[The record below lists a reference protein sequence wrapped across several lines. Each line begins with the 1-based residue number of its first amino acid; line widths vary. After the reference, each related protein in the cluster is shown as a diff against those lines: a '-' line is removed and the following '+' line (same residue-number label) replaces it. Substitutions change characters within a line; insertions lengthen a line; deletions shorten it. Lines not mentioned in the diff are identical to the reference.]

1 VVLHSGEGIEA
12 LHEWLPRWYGLRH
25 GHRDHA
31 KEQQMIVCQL
41 STLMG
46 ARRMTQSRL
55 AALTGIHR
63 DTIRKLYYNGWTSIR
78 RDTLDRLCTVLGVQV
93 GELLVWRPEERP

>member
-1 VVLHSGEGIEA
+1 
-12 LHEWLPRWYGLRH
+12 
-25 GHRDHA
+25 
-31 KEQQMIVCQL
+31 MIVCQL

-63 DTIRKLYYNGWTSIR
+63 DIIRKLYYNDWTSIR
-78 RDTLDRLCTVLGVQV
+78 RDTLDRLCTTLEVQV
-93 GELLVWRPEERP
+93 SELLVWRPGERS

>member
-1 VVLHSGEGIEA
+1 
-12 LHEWLPRWYGLRH
+12 
-25 GHRDHA
+25 
-31 KEQQMIVCQL
+31 MIVCHL

-78 RDTLDRLCTVLGVQV
+78 RETLDRLCTALQVPV
-93 GELLVWRPEERP
+93 GELLEWREEERS

>member
-1 VVLHSGEGIEA
+1 
-12 LHEWLPRWYGLRH
+12 
-25 GHRDHA
+25 
-31 KEQQMIVCQL
+31 MIVCHL

-63 DTIRKLYYNGWTSIR
+63 DTLRKLYDDDWTSIR
-78 RDTLDRLCTVLGVQV
+78 QDTLDRLCTVLRVPV
-93 GELLVWRPEERP
+93 GELLEWREEQRC

>member
-1 VVLHSGEGIEA
+1 
-12 LHEWLPRWYGLRH
+12 
-25 GHRDHA
+25 
-31 KEQQMIVCQL
+31 MIVCHL

-63 DTIRKLYYNGWTSIR
+63 DTIRKLYYNSWTSMKR
-78 RDTLDRLCTVLGVQV
+78 ETLERLCTVLQVQV
-93 GELLVWRPEERP
+93 GELLEWRDEQRP

>member
-1 VVLHSGEGIEA
+1 
-12 LHEWLPRWYGLRH
+12 
-25 GHRDHA
+25 
-31 KEQQMIVCQL
+31 MIVCHL

-63 DTIRKLYYNGWTSIR
+63 DTIRKLYYNGWTSMKR
-78 RDTLDRLCTVLGVQV
+78 ETLERLCTVLQVQV
-93 GELLVWRPEERP
+93 GELLEWRDEQRP